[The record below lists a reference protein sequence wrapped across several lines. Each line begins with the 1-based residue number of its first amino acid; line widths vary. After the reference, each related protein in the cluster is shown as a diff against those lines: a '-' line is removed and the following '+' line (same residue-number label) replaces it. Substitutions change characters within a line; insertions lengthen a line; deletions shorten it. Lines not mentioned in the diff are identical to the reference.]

1 MVFAA
6 CALADR
12 NIVSELF
19 VEAFGILYLPA
30 ARGHTP
36 DPDYQIF
43 GSFAD

>member
-19 VEAFGILYLPA
+19 VEAFGIVPA
-30 ARGHTP
+30 GGSRPHP
-36 DPDYQIF
+36 DPDYQIL
-43 GSFAD
+43 GSSAD